1 MADTNLPPGPELDAL
16 VAYAMY
22 GPPETMFIR
31 PGGNP
36 VLLFRH
42 PDYSLVVVCE
52 ESEWQGWPAF
62 KPSTAGNGMLAM
74 LEWMRAKGWF
84 INLHY
89 WPDGAT
95 TRVYV
100 AGTSILLARTS
111 ENAAPHAVALA
122 LLAAAKAEK
131 EKP

>member
-1 MADTNLPPGPELDAL
+1 MSETNLPPGTELDAL
-16 VAYAMY
+16 VAKAM
-22 GPPETMFIR
+22 GQDVRRVPDGRGGLEWEMR
-31 PGGNP
+31 DPGGDW
-36 VLLFRH
+36 VA
-42 PDYSLVVVCE
+42 V
-52 ESEWQGWPAF
+52 PAY
-62 KPSTAGNGMLAM
+62 STAGNGMLAM

>member
-1 MADTNLPPGPELDAL
+1 MADTNLPPGPKLDAL
-16 VAYAMY
+16 VAEAM
-22 GPPETMFIR
+22 GWTRTGHPIMPWAMPSGDLRQR
-31 PGGNP
+31 PIP
-36 VLLFRH
+36 
-42 PDYSLVVVCE
+42 YS
-52 ESEWQGWPAF
+52 
-62 KPSTAGNGMLAM
+62 TTGNGMLAM

-84 INLHY
+84 INLNY

-122 LLAAAKAEK
+122 LLEAAVEAAKAEK
-131 EKP
+131 EKTA

>member
-36 VLLFRH
+36 VLLFRA

-62 KPSTAGNGMLAM
+62 KPSTTGNGMLAM
-74 LEWMRAKGWF
+74 HNHIREK
-84 INLHY
+84 
-89 WPDGAT
+89 
-95 TRVYV
+95 YV
-100 AGTSILLARTS
+100 VKTDAYPNGESFCMLYLGGLLYADAMGGTL
-111 ENAAPHAVALA
+111 PHAVALA

>member
-1 MADTNLPPGPELDAL
+1 MRD
-16 VAYAMY
+16 
-22 GPPETMFIR
+22 
-31 PGGNP
+31 PGGDW
-36 VLLFRH
+36 VAVH
-42 PDYSLVVVCE
+42 AYS
-52 ESEWQGWPAF
+52 
-62 KPSTAGNGMLAM
+62 TTGNGMLAM

-84 INLHY
+84 INLNY

-122 LLAAAKAEK
+122 LLAAAKAAKAEK